1 VTQIFNGTY
10 TDNTNLY
17 YNWLPGETG
26 NLNISF
32 INLGTHDAEYVH
44 AIQSSTGDCT
54 FQIFEP
60 YGSVLGTGASE
71 TIMVQVGI
79 STSAHLNDT
88 CSVVLRATEVSE
100 ASAIHTGTVNLI
112 VDVRHS
118 LRLDSP
124 SDVLTIAPGAS
135 EQMTWVV
142 SNDGSEQEE
151 IYFESQSAMGVEVS
165 LPSTWVVVD
174 SGDSEQISISIS
186 VNEFELVGTSSFSVT
201 AKSRFS
207 QASATAG
214 GNLEVLPRY
223 GFFIS
228 GPVDNRVQLLPGS
241 NASFTIDV
249 QSNATVPQNLT
260 LGSSGLDSHLS
271 LSLADP
277 LGSMTLSA
285 LSNFQFEVVL
295 EADEGANLGDHPFD
309 VIISSDN
316 TPSQNLSLVAQVM
329 PVSGVSLAGS
339 SAWVVV
345 GQRADVNTSILVTN
359 LGNSEDT
366 FIVDINS
373 SSAGDSLGLTLS
385 GNSLTLAPGE
395 SGSLTLTLSRYSDG
409 PSDSVEVMISV
420 NSINSPSL
428 SKWWNL
434 TVMEQE
440 ASSSVIFLNTQSEVD
455 PGETFTGSMVVTN
468 TGNAADSFLVSITGM
483 NCDVN
488 TSLELAAGDSSTAIP
503 FTCNAP
509 ESSLISTLAIDVH
522 IHSLADPDVESVFRH
537 SLQMTSGYVVGTDVI
552 EFTLSEHELSM
563 KYDSSTSVMVTIENT
578 INHVVEVSLSI
589 EGKDVGVVYASW
601 TRVADDLPE
610 KTATLAPGEQASF
623 HLLLDSMSNDDS
635 IAVMTIVASSSFDGM
650 QVIDKS
656 ETLNVTI
663 IAPVE
668 APSGLTLPFE
678 YELNNKNGLT
688 ILAGGWIFSLVLL
701 TSIILRFRSRR
712 GKDSALPPLAMA
724 GMAELPPPA
733 LPAIDDEPEVALQVP
748 ILPLSPTG
756 LGPGEVRMNDERK
769 VECPS
774 CDSRLGLPRGSE
786 PPFRFT
792 CPKCESS
799 IRVVL

>member
-1 VTQIFNGTY
+1 
-10 TDNTNLY
+10 
-17 YNWLPGETG
+17 
-26 NLNISF
+26 
-32 INLGTHDAEYVH
+32 
-44 AIQSSTGDCT
+44 
-54 FQIFEP
+54 
-60 YGSVLGTGASE
+60 
-71 TIMVQVGI
+71 
-79 STSAHLNDT
+79 
-88 CSVVLRATEVSE
+88 
-100 ASAIHTGTVNLI
+100 
-112 VDVRHS
+112 
-118 LRLDSP
+118 
-124 SDVLTIAPGAS
+124 
-135 EQMTWVV
+135 
-142 SNDGSEQEE
+142 
-151 IYFESQSAMGVEVS
+151 
-165 LPSTWVVVD
+165 
-174 SGDSEQISISIS
+174 
-186 VNEFELVGTSSFSVT
+186 
-201 AKSRFS
+201 
-207 QASATAG
+207 
-214 GNLEVLPRY
+214 
-223 GFFIS
+223 
-228 GPVDNRVQLLPGS
+228 
-241 NASFTIDV
+241 
-249 QSNATVPQNLT
+249 
-260 LGSSGLDSHLS
+260 
-271 LSLADP
+271 
-277 LGSMTLSA
+277 
-285 LSNFQFEVVL
+285 
-295 EADEGANLGDHPFD
+295 
-309 VIISSDN
+309 
-316 TPSQNLSLVAQVM
+316 
-329 PVSGVSLAGS
+329 
-339 SAWVVV
+339 
-345 GQRADVNTSILVTN
+345 
-359 LGNSEDT
+359 
-366 FIVDINS
+366 
-373 SSAGDSLGLTLS
+373 
-385 GNSLTLAPGE
+385 
-395 SGSLTLTLSRYSDG
+395 
-409 PSDSVEVMISV
+409 MISV